1 MTWIFTCNLTC
12 LPWFCGCISPKH
24 PSRTLVASYFW
35 GLHSSNLSRLVSISA
50 HGLVM
55 EYGGF
60 PSSMKSADL
69 PHSQIFTILRYLKH
83 PNNFPRF
90 SLCFLH
96 VFPKISTRQDDHRPC
111 HGAYGVAAGDSQQR
125 RGGAL
130 FAAAGGA
137 VAATRT
143 GRSGWLFGHF
153 RGSKGL
159 VDHWNFCMIWWVYIY
174 IYLYMWYIISIRCTI

>member
-12 LPWFCGCISPKH
+12 LSSFCGCISPKH
-24 PSRTLVASYFW
+24 PSRKLVASYFW

-90 SLCFLH
+90 SPCFLH
-96 VFPKISTRQDDHRPC
+96 VFPCVSQFFSQVPPKNLHTAGWPPAVPRHVRGRCWRQPTATWRRSVCSCWWSCRSDTC
-111 HGAYGVAAGDSQQR
+111 GSQWM
-125 RGGAL
+125 A
-130 FAAAGGA
+130 
-137 VAATRT
+137 
-143 GRSGWLFGHF
+143 F

-159 VDHWNFCMIWWVYIY
+159 VDHWNFCMHMMGIY
-174 IYLYMWYIISIRCTI
+174 I